1 MKLRYRSF
9 NCLVGLLVLAVIFS
23 AAAAVA
29 QTHPPYNARVRVYVV
44 EPESRWSDYYYS
56 PYGMGFLAFAYDTV
70 VTMNHL
76 DSLNR
81 TITWNGASAGF
92 GDIQQ
97 DNIMVIAVIFSGDST
112 LKYSE
117 PPLGHPFYAH
127 AVDAAA
133 AATPSQQWPNSTNGG
148 YTHTVFV
155 EVGTGTWC
163 PYCPATNNAM
173 HGIYSSGSY
182 NFFYAEM
189 IEDMNATAHNRV
201 ATDYNQYFYPTS
213 FFDGAYR
220 TLIGGEAAQSAYTPF
235 IDESG
240 HRDPH
245 LFDLSTSV
253 NWLGGGSLSIQLHMK
268 NNEVVN
274 QTPAVPEAPTGPS
287 MSGPNGNCTF
297 NASAVDPEGDQ
308 MYYRFFWK
316 TGDTS
321 NWIGPYNSGA
331 SCSATHKWSDS
342 IIAQVMVQSRDE
354 YGTASVWS
362 GAHQVIIRSYLAG
375 DANHNGAINILDVS
389 YLINYL
395 YKHGPFPNPVIAG
408 DVNGNSAIN
417 ILDVSYLINF
427 LYKGGAGPKYPL

>member
-1 MKLRYRSF
+1 MKLCYRSINYF
-9 NCLVGLLVLAVIFS
+9 VGLLALAIIFS
-23 AAAAVA
+23 AALVVA
-29 QTHPPYNARVRVYVV
+29 QTHPPYNARVKVYVV
-44 EPESRWSDYYYS
+44 EPESRWSDYYYT

-70 VTMNHL
+70 VTMNYL

-81 TITWNGASAGF
+81 TITWDGAAAGF

-112 LKYSE
+112 LKYSD
-117 PPLGHPFYAH
+117 PPLGYPFYAH

-133 AATPSQQWPNSTNGG
+133 AATPSQQWPNSTSGG

-155 EVGTGTWC
+155 EVGTGSWC
-163 PYCPATNNAM
+163 PNCPPTNNTM
-173 HGIYSSGSY
+173 HAIFSSGSY
-182 NFFYAEM
+182 NFFYTEL
-189 IEDMNATAHNRV
+189 IEDWNVTAHNHV
-201 ATDYNQYFYPTS
+201 INDFNQHWFPTTYFEGGNRL
-213 FFDGAYR
+213 F
-220 TLIGGEAAQSAYTPF
+220 IGGSSTQSDYTTF
-235 IDESG
+235 INEG
-240 HRDPH
+240 GARDVH
-245 LFDLSTSV
+245 LFDLSTNV
-253 NWLGGGSLSIQLHMK
+253 AWLGGGSLSIQLHLK

-274 QTPAVPEAPTGPS
+274 QTPAVPDAPTGPS
-287 MSGPNGNCTF
+287 MSGPQGNCTF
-297 NASAVDPEGDQ
+297 NASAIDPEGDQ

-316 TGDTS
+316 VGDTS
-321 NWIGPYNSGA
+321 NWFGPYNSGA
-331 SCSATHKWSDS
+331 TCSATHKWTDS

-354 YGTASVWS
+354 YGTASAWS

-427 LYKGGAGPKYPL
+427 LYKGGAEPKYPL